1 MGTSYLL
8 GKLFLLAK
16 LCFFCGLVVCEI
28 QNRSP
33 RLWACLLGVYWVTF
47 VTYYM
52 LWKACIDV
60 MELRATAIASPGVRP
75 EEFTVLVRD
84 IPPALAD
91 QTMKEHVDSYFSA
104 LHGNKQVNKIWK
116 VIEEYR
122 KKLARAEGVLAESAR
137 RHTCRT
143 GFLGVVG
150 EKVDTIDPC
159 NKKIKEL
166 LPKFEAEQQITL
178 REKQE
183 AAALVFFNS
192 RAAAVSASQ
201 TIRAQKTGTWT
212 VTEAAEPRQLLWA
225 NLPQNCS
232 QRRTRSSVI
241 HGIVFLTV
249 CFFTIPVA
257 IVGLLANYN
266 YPAAVWAGLGAFL
279 PQVLLVAFF
288 ALLSRFLMFLSKKEG
303 LPFESQAVRAAIKR
317 HFCFVVFDVFLGFT
331 VWGTFLDALQG
342 FIDQPSDQFM
352 PLLGLSVPRNSNFFI
367 TFIALKFF
375 ICNGLEISRLFPLI
389 IFHFKKKFIRKTEAE
404 VPPGDLGYAS
414 RLPSD
419 MLVITLVLCYS
430 VAAPMIIPFGAVYFG
445 LGWLITKNQVLRVYI
460 PKYESKG
467 SLWPDMYAWVVA
479 TVIIYQACM
488 IGYVVAWKKFYFAF
502 LLTPLILISL
512 SYAYL
517 FEKRLELKEA
527 RGGQRV

>member
-1 MGTSYLL
+1 
-8 GKLFLLAK
+8 
-16 LCFFCGLVVCEI
+16 
-28 QNRSP
+28 
-33 RLWACLLGVYWVTF
+33 
-47 VTYYM
+47 M
-52 LWKACIDV
+52 LWKACIHV

-201 TIRAQKTGTWT
+201 TIRAQKT
-212 VTEAAEPRQLLWA
+212 
-225 NLPQNCS
+225 
-232 QRRTRSSVI
+232 
-241 HGIVFLTV
+241 
-249 CFFTIPVA
+249 VA

-279 PQVLLVAFF
+279 PQ
-288 ALLSRFLMFLSKKEG
+288 KEG

-445 LGWLITKNQVLRVYI
+445 LGWLITKNQVSEPCSSCFTRA
-460 PKYESKG
+460 KG
-467 SLWPDMYAWVVA
+467 VCGL
-479 TVIIYQACM
+479 TCM
-488 IGYVVAWKKFYFAF
+488 
-502 LLTPLILISL
+502 
-512 SYAYL
+512 
-517 FEKRLELKEA
+517 
-527 RGGQRV
+527 RGWSPQSSSIRPA